1 MRRGI
6 TNRLPSSRRRP
17 RSTGFCHIE
26 IFVLAILIIFLAA
39 FLVFPLVSDSGKKPP
54 RTAASEPAPHKPLPT
69 ALSPG
74 TIAAS
79 PPAGETEPRF
89 KPYSAYE
96 STGESSN
103 S

>member
-1 MRRGI
+1 
-6 TNRLPSSRRRP
+6 
-17 RSTGFCHIE
+17 
-26 IFVLAILIIFLAA
+26 VLALLIILLAA
-39 FLVFPLVSDSGKKPP
+39 FLVFPLISDSGKKPP
-54 RTAASEPAPHKPLPT
+54 RTAASEPAPPQKPLPT

-89 KPYSAYE
+89 KPYSAYD
-96 STGESSN
+96 STSESSN